1 MSKLIEQIKR
11 HEGLRLKPYRCT
23 ANKLT
28 IGYGRNIEDAG
39 ISEDEA
45 ELLLFNDLARCTK
58 EIEKHVKAFNKLND
72 ARQSVLV
79 NMCFNL
85 GINGLLKFKKFL
97 AAVND
102 GFVELAAK
110 EMLDSRWAKQVGSR
124 AIELSE
130 QMKTGAWK

>member
-1 MSKLIEQIKR
+1 MEQIKR

-45 ELLLFNDLARCTK
+45 ELLLSNDLVRCAK
-58 EIEKHVKAFNKLND
+58 EVEKHVKAFNKLND
-72 ARQSVLV
+72 ARQSVLI

-97 AAVND
+97 TAVND
-102 GFVELAAK
+102 GFFDLAAK

>member
-1 MSKLIEQIKR
+1 MSKLMEQIKR

-28 IGYGRNIEDAG
+28 IGYGRNIDDVG
-39 ISEDEA
+39 ISEAEA
-45 ELLLFNDLARCTK
+45 EVLLSNDLARCAN
-58 EIEKHVKAFNKLND
+58 EVAKHVESFGKLNE

-85 GINGLLKFKKFL
+85 GIAGLLKFNKFI

-102 GFVELAAK
+102 GLFELASK
-110 EMLDSRWAKQVGSR
+110 EMLDSQWAKQVGNR

-130 QMKTGAWK
+130 QMKTGVWK

>member
-1 MSKLIEQIKR
+1 MSKMIEQLKR

-23 ANKLT
+23 AGKLT
-28 IGYGRNIEDAG
+28 IGYGRNLEDVG
-39 ISEDEA
+39 ISNAEA
-45 ELLLFNDLARCTK
+45 EAMLSNDLERCAN
-58 EIEKHVKAFNKLND
+58 EVAKHVDAFDKLND
-72 ARQSVLV
+72 ARQAVLV

-85 GINGLLKFKKFL
+85 GIAGLIKFKKFI

-102 GFVELAAK
+102 GFFELASK

-130 QMKTGAWK
+130 QMKTGEWK